1 MEKDQSL
8 KELGVAKKSLKHISD
23 KQVTYVKDVENH
35 SSHVSLKDKVT
46 KLENLATNVMTQLGR
61 TVSLRKHQEILVDI
75 ENSLVEVNE
84 ALNQAQKSLEDKK
97 NGIDK
102 SEEAL

>member
-1 MEKDQSL
+1 MDLHGFSFTFFLVLLQGLINPFFFRIVEIVCLQL
-8 KELGVAKKSLKHISD
+8 IMHI
-23 KQVTYVKDVENH
+23 
-35 SSHVSLKDKVT
+35 
-46 KLENLATNVMTQLGR
+46 M
-61 TVSLRKHQEILVDI
+61 RKHQEILVDI

-84 ALNQAQKSLEDKK
+84 ALNQAQKSLEHKK